1 MRLMALSGLATVL
14 GLASADAS
22 LLQFSATTDNGET
35 VSFTLDTSV
44 PNTYDPILYP
54 NLPIRGVYLNAV
66 RNLNFEGTDIALTDI
81 TTAPGET
88 GLSQPL
94 TIMQVGPLF
103 DTESLSLFLLFLD
116 PALVTPL
123 SSDPL
128 AYEQSFEP
136 GQSVL
141 FPQIPPPRTHV
152 EPLLV
157 LTVTEVP
164 EPSFSLAAAIG
175 MLCIVALSGR
185 HMTYSANPTPPAVR
199 REYRGRRLPR
209 CR

>member
-1 MRLMALSGLATVL
+1 MRLITLGGLATVL

-22 LLQFSATTDNGET
+22 LLQFSATTNNDET

-66 RNLNFEGTDIALTDI
+66 ENLNFEATDIALTDVA
-81 TTAPGET
+81 TTPGET

-94 TIMQVGPLF
+94 TVMEVGPLF
-103 DTESLSLFLLFLD
+103 KNQSLSLFLIFLD
-116 PALVTPL
+116 PTLVAPL

-136 GQSVL
+136 FQSVL
-141 FPQIPPPRTHV
+141 FPQTPPPRTNV
-152 EPLLV
+152 DPLLM

-164 EPSFSLAAAIG
+164 EPSFAGVAAIG
-175 MLCIVALSGR
+175 VLCIVALSR
-185 HMTYSANPTPPAVR
+185 RLTAYSAGPA
-199 REYRGRRLPR
+199 PR
-209 CR
+209 AD